1 MKNQRGFLTIEIIL
15 VVLIIAILA
24 TLALP
29 NMARMVDVAQVDYEM
44 KILLSQLDYA
54 YSLNKNIS
62 YNPGIFAN
70 KLSLDTGHHLQINV
84 DEDLNRY
91 TIVQNEKNFS
101 EPHELPQ
108 SFLISCEKGLP
119 HQIIAGE
126 NYSGHITITSRYKV
140 NRYLICNSVGRWRG
154 DIIPPK

>member
-1 MKNQRGFLTIEIIL
+1 MKNQRGFLTIEMIL

-108 SFLISCEKGLP
+108 GFSIRCESGLP
-119 HQIIAGE
+119 NEIILNKIRPGR
-126 NYSGHITITSRYKV
+126 IRIISRYNV
-140 NRYLICNSVGRWRG
+140 ERYIIFDSVGRWRG
-154 DIIPPK
+154 DITLTK

>member
-1 MKNQRGFLTIEIIL
+1 MTIEIIL

-24 TLALP
+24 TLAVP

-70 KLSLDTGHHLQINV
+70 KFSLDTGHHLQINI

-91 TIVQNEKNFS
+91 TIVQNGKNFS

-108 SFLISCEKGLP
+108 GFSIRCESGLP
-119 HQIIAGE
+119 NEIILNE
-126 NYSGHITITSRYKV
+126 SHSGHIKITSRYKV

-154 DIIPPK
+154 DMTPPK